1 LTLQTSDEVKP
12 VAEIPLDNVKNGS
25 GQALS
30 KSALKKLAKRQSWLE
45 TKAERKA
52 IQKQKRKAK
61 VEQNKAEGKYEISY
75 SGIDSIKFCSIGKN
89 SIYLSIARRFARLIR
104 DVINI

>member
-1 LTLQTSDEVKP
+1 MGSDE
-12 VAEIPLDNVKNGS
+12 AKNGS
-25 GQALS
+25 GQQSLS
-30 KSALKKLAKRQSWLE
+30 KSALKKLAKRQSWLD

-75 SGIDSIKFCSIGKN
+75 SGTDSIKFFDGKKLN
-89 SIYLSIARRFARLIR
+89 IRFNRCL
-104 DVINI
+104 VIIPYQLTQDT